1 MEKKRHLHIMFETA
15 GPHIP
20 HPRMTGGVFTCG
32 LQAREKAINI
42 ASKTPVPKSLS
53 QQNEK
58 EK

>member
-1 MEKKRHLHIMFETA
+1 MFETA